1 MPMGETLPSWGNC
14 RAGRLDCLM
23 PQRGG
28 GDSDLRNSGPADSC
42 VLAGRLKLDL
52 RGAFGGGGNSLRP
65 IFTGLVFSAMV
76 KWSSTVPVDLDV
88 LAPDLGFDN
97 ATIHSSTKE
106 GYVSIHHIK
115 QAWFPTPSHHLVI
128 YIKLLRTPTIY
139 YCST

>member
-1 MPMGETLPSWGNC
+1 
-14 RAGRLDCLM
+14 M

-28 GDSDLRNSGPADSC
+28 GDSDLCNSGPADSC

-76 KWSSTVPVDLDV
+76 KWSSTVPVDLGV

-97 ATIHSSTKE
+97 ATFTAALKRVMYQSIISSKR
-106 GYVSIHHIK
+106 GS
-115 QAWFPTPSHHLVI
+115 PRHLTTLL
-128 YIKLLRTPTIY
+128 YI
-139 YCST
+139 